1 MKLYLLSTV
10 EIVGYDCFGSHMIVA
25 KSEESA
31 RKLAAEIA
39 DDEDV
44 DTWLNSQLSTCNRIK
59 VNKLDAEEILIS
71 SFNAG

>member
-10 EIVGYDCFGSHMIVA
+10 EIVGYDSFDSHIIAA
-25 KSEESA
+25 KNKLNA
-31 RKLAAEIA
+31 RKLAAKIA
-39 DDEDV
+39 SDEGI